1 MKIAFVADLHI
12 GAGRSFFSDLQSDLP
27 YYLNRHKTCFLE
39 LIEQIKKEEITYV
52 ILGGDLL
59 DHARPLP
66 KESELL
72 GWFLHELSEIAE
84 VHIISGNHETLWG
97 GMTALHPVQAYTQAN
112 DKIKWHLSLETTD
125 EPFGKVL
132 WASHHETPRL
142 GRAIQEF
149 DPEFVVA
156 HFAAKGCVYHNGITA
171 PKGFEF
177 KYKTGKIKRWFVGD
191 IHLRQQMAPNA
202 AYPGSP
208 LQINFGESGVKGFDV
223 YDTEKNK
230 LRQVALTK
238 TVALMTEFV
247 NEKVPEFSENALYR
261 VFVSKEFLSHT
272 FPKNVVSVQL
282 ISKKESEETAQ
293 KAVLVDEIDFGDPL
307 AGLEETLSRT
317 KLPESIYPEARQVA
331 ASL

>member
-27 YYLNRHKTCFLE
+27 FYLNRHKVCFTE
-39 LIEQIKKEEITYV
+39 LIEQIKKENIAYV

-72 GWFLHELSEIAE
+72 GWFLHELSEAAE

-97 GMTALHPVQAYTQAN
+97 GMTALHPVQAYTRAN
-112 DKIKWHLSLETTD
+112 EKIKWHLSLEATD
-125 EPFGKVL
+125 ESFGRVL

-142 GRAIQEF
+142 GKAIHEF
-149 DPEFVVA
+149 DPDFVVA
-156 HFAAKGCVYHNGITA
+156 HFAAKGCVYHSGMTS
-171 PKGFEF
+171 PKGFQFE
-177 KYKTGKIKRWFVGD
+177 YEVGKIKRWFVGD
-191 IHLRQQMAPNA
+191 IHLRQQIASNA
-202 AYPGSP
+202 SYPGSP
-208 LQINFGESGVKGFDV
+208 LQVNFGESGVKGFDV
-223 YDTEKNK
+223 YDTEKKK
-230 LRQVALTK
+230 LKQVALTK
-238 TVALMTEFV
+238 TIPLMTEFV
-247 NEKVPEFSENALYR
+247 QDKLPTFSDNAIYR

-282 ISKKESEETAQ
+282 VSKKESDDAAQ

-307 AGLEETLSRT
+307 AGLEETLKRT
-317 KLPESIYPEARQVA
+317 KLPESVYPEARTIA
-331 ASL
+331 ESL